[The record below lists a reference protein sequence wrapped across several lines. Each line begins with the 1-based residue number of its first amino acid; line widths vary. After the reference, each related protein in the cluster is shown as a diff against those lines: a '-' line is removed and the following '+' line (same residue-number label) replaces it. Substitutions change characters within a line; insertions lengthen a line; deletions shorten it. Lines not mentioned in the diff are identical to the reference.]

1 MQEIILSV
9 YAIAA
14 FIVALIIV
22 KTEQKEN
29 SIGAKIEHMMGAV
42 FCMILFYGVN
52 FVTQNM
58 LVLKIANSLS
68 FFMLDFLTLFFLD
81 YALEFL
87 EWQEKFSKFL
97 WGILYV
103 CIFLDGISLLANP
116 FNQEAFGYRTVEI
129 GDIAILGI
137 TPQAAFHGHLLLAAV
152 IVSITVFFILIKM
165 LSAPRIYWKRYY
177 CIWLGLFLAVAA
189 NCIYFAEASKLALD
203 VSIFAYVVLGMLLY
217 FNTFTY
223 QSVVNKQITR
233 SFILDYLAEPILLFD
248 YEGILADYTEH
259 MKELFPGA
267 ALKTRRN
274 QNGKP
279 LSRSH
284 FMEYA
289 GIREIDNFLEPKE
302 FEHIMET
309 NYGKRVFHCKYDCLK
324 DKGKVVGSSFVF
336 HDVTSLKEAYYAL
349 EQSITYD
356 KLTGFF
362 NKRSFYSQ
370 LPQWED
376 NRYWPVT
383 TAVFNVNNLQAMND
397 SYGTEY
403 GDQVMLALCAIL
415 KKYIGVEHFI
425 AKMDGGDIV
434 AVFENTCQERCIEIC
449 EKIKKKMEAVSEEP
463 VITLEYG
470 VSEKTDGT
478 LSVEKAFK
486 NARGSM
492 RKKKML
498 RDTSA
503 SRALVD
509 SLKQTLSESDYETEE
524 HVERT
529 REMAARLG
537 KEMELDDSDIAR
549 LELLAVLHDI
559 GKVAIPHSV
568 LLKKGKLNEEE
579 RKIMQQHTVK
589 GYRIAKSSPEL
600 EEIADCILSHHEKWD
615 GTGYPNG
622 LKGEEIPLL
631 ARVISAVD
639 SHDVMVHNRPYHNAI
654 PEQAAIDELKAC
666 AGTQFDPHVVEVF
679 VRLLE
684 REELCKNAA
693 DAQKAGTEKSSMP
706 GTNFESGRAEEA
718 EKSKEKEC

>member
-9 YAIAA
+9 YAIIA
-14 FIVALIIV
+14 FIAALIIV
-22 KTEQKEN
+22 KTERKSN
-29 SIGAKIEHMMGAV
+29 SIGTKIEHMMGAV
-42 FCMILFYGVN
+42 FCMIIFYGAN
-52 FVTQNM
+52 FVVENQ
-58 LVLKIANSLS
+58 LVVKIAGCLS
-68 FFMLDFLTLFFLD
+68 FFMLDFLVLFFLD
-81 YALEFL
+81 YVLEFL
-87 EWQEKFSKFL
+87 EWQEKFSKVL

-103 CIFLDGISLLANP
+103 CIFLDGISLLSNP
-116 FNQEAFGYRTVEI
+116 FNHDAFAYRNI
-129 GDIAILGI
+129 SLGDLTILGI
-137 TPQAAFHGHLLLAAV
+137 VPKAPFHGHLILVVAIV
-152 IVSITVFFILIKM
+152 IIAVFFLILKGAQ
-165 LSAPRIYWKRYY
+165 APRIYWKRYY
-177 CIWLGLFLAVAA
+177 CIWFGMILAVIT
-189 NCIYFAEASKLALD
+189 NCVYFAELFQLKLD
-203 VSIFAYVVLGMLLY
+203 VSIFAYVLLGSLLY
-217 FNTFTY
+217 FNTFKY
-223 QSVVNKQITR
+223 QSVVNKEITR
-233 SFILDYLAEPILLFD
+233 GVILDYLAEPILLFD
-248 YEGILADYTEH
+248 YEGILADYTIH
-259 MKELFPGA
+259 MKELFPES
-267 ALKTRRN
+267 ALKTRQN

-279 LSRSH
+279 LTRAH

-289 GIREIDNFLEPKE
+289 GIREIDNLSEAKE

-309 NYGKRVFHCKYDCLK
+309 KHGKRIFHCKYDCLQ
-324 DKGKVVGSSFVF
+324 DKGKVVGYSLVF

-370 LPQWED
+370 IPQWED
-376 NRYWPVT
+376 DRYWPVT
-383 TAVFNVNNLQAMND
+383 TAVFNINNLQVIND

-403 GDQVMLALCAIL
+403 GDQVMLALGAIL
-415 KKYIGVEHFI
+415 KKYIGAEHFI
-425 AKMDGGDIV
+425 AKVDGGDIV
-434 AVFENTCQERCIEIC
+434 AVFENTDQEHCIEIC
-449 EKIKKKMEAVSEEP
+449 EKIRNKMETVLEDNP
-463 VITLEYG
+463 ITLEYG
-470 VSEKTDGT
+470 VAEKTDDS

-486 NARGSM
+486 NARNSM

-537 KEMELDDSDIAR
+537 KEMGLSDSDIAK

-568 LLKKGKLNEEE
+568 LLKKGKLNDEE
-579 RKIMQQHTVK
+579 RKIMQEHTVK

-639 SHDVMVHNRPYHNAI
+639 SHDVMVHNRPYHTAM

-679 VRLLE
+679 VNLLE
-684 REELCKNAA
+684 REELN
-693 DAQKAGTEKSSMP
+693 KATE
-706 GTNFESGRAEEA
+706 NR
-718 EKSKEKEC
+718 

>member
-14 FIVALIIV
+14 FVVALVIV
-22 KTEQKEN
+22 KTDRKSN
-29 SIGAKIEHMMGAV
+29 NVGTKIENMMGAV
-42 FCMILFYGVN
+42 FCMIVFYGCN
-52 FVTQNM
+52 FVTENQ
-58 LVLKIANSLS
+58 LIIKIVNSLS
-68 FFMLDFLTLFFLD
+68 FFMLDFLVLFFLD
-81 YALEFL
+81 YVLEFL
-87 EWQEKFSKFL
+87 EWQEKFSKVL

-103 CIFLDGISLLANP
+103 CIFLDGISLLCNP
-116 FNQEAFGYRTVEI
+116 FSNDAFEYRMVSLGDMSLIEI
-129 GDIAILGI
+129 M
-137 TPQAAFHGHLLLAAV
+137 PKAAFHWHLILVTA
-152 IVSITVFFILIKM
+152 IVFVAILFLVLKCA
-165 LSAPRIYWKRYY
+165 LAPRIYWKRYT
-177 CIWLGLFLAVAA
+177 CIWFG
-189 NCIYFAEASKLALD
+189 LALAIVTNCVYFVKKFQLKID
-203 VSIFAYVVLGMLLY
+203 VSIFAYVLLGILLY

-223 QSVVNKQITR
+223 QSVVNREITR
-233 SFILDYLAEPILLFD
+233 GVILDYLAEPILLFD
-248 YEGILADYTEH
+248 YEGILADYTVH
-259 MKELFPGA
+259 MKELFPEA
-267 ALKTRRN
+267 ALKTRQN

-279 LSRSH
+279 LTRAH

-289 GIREIDNFLEPKE
+289 GIKEIDNLFEAKE

-309 NYGKRVFHCKYDCLK
+309 KHGKRIFHCKYDCLK

-362 NKRSFYSQ
+362 NKRSFYNQ
-370 LPQWED
+370 VPQWED

-397 SYGTEY
+397 SYGTDY
-403 GDQVMLALCAIL
+403 GDQVMLALGAIL
-415 KKYIGVEHFI
+415 KKYIGADFFI
-425 AKMDGGDIV
+425 AKVDGGDIV
-434 AVFENTCQERCIEIC
+434 VVFENTNQDRCIEIC
-449 EKIKKKMEAVSEEP
+449 EKIKKKMETVSEEN

-470 VSEKTDGT
+470 VAEKTDDT
-478 LSVEKAFK
+478 LSVENAFK
-486 NARGSM
+486 NARNSM

-537 KEMELDDSDIAR
+537 KEMGLSDSDIAK

-568 LLKKGKLNEEE
+568 LLKKGKLNDKE
-579 RKIMQQHTVK
+579 RKIMQEHTVK

-631 ARVISAVD
+631 ARIISAVD
-639 SHDVMVHNRPYHNAI
+639 SHDVMVHNRPYHTAM

-679 VRLLE
+679 VQLLE
-684 REELCKNAA
+684 REELNKAA
-693 DAQKAGTEKSSMP
+693 EG
-706 GTNFESGRAEEA
+706 
-718 EKSKEKEC
+718 